1 MRSSNTVVFCAVDD
15 LIPVSGKPLTGFPE
29 FLDALSETGIPY
41 VWVTSRNRH
50 QLDSPIRRLGHS
62 APFIAEDGCAV
73 YLPEDYFHLKPARTL
88 RLGRFTCIP
97 VAAPQ
102 PAAAEALD
110 LLAEETGISVVP
122 VRSLSPREL
131 VQNTGLSRPEAEAL
145 RQRDFDELFFF
156 AGASNEDIQK
166 FQQKAGHHKFSVR
179 PMGTL
184 WSLAVNASLS
194 TCVQELRKLYDRA
207 LHFHTFAI
215 ALATSAASQDLERSC
230 DRTIFLLDRSAA
242 GDVRSHANRPAPKM
256 IPLFSADAWSLAL
269 EVIQRRHF

>member
-1 MRSSNTVVFCAVDD
+1 LRSSNTVVFCAIDD
-15 LIPVSGKPLTGFPE
+15 LIPVSGKPLTGFPG
-29 FLDALSETGIPY
+29 FLDALSETGIPC

-50 QLDSPIRRLGHS
+50 LLDSPIRGLGHF
-62 APFIAEDGCAV
+62 APFIAEDGSAV
-73 YLPEDYFHLKPARTL
+73 YLPEGYFHLKPAHTL

-110 LLAEETGISVVP
+110 LLAQETDVSVVP

-156 AGASNEDIQK
+156 AGTANADIER
-166 FQQKAGHHKFSVR
+166 FQQRASHHKFSVR
-179 PMGTL
+179 PMGSL

-194 TCVQELRKLYDRA
+194 ICVQQLRKLYDRA
-207 LHFHTFAI
+207 LHSRAFAI
-215 ALATSAASQDLERSC
+215 ALATSTASRDLEKAC
-230 DRTIFLLDRSAA
+230 DRAIFLLDRSAC
-242 GDVRSHANRPAPKM
+242 GDIRPSANRPSPKT
-256 IPLFSADAWSLAL
+256 IPLFSADTWSLAL
-269 EVIQRRHF
+269 DTIQRRHF